1 MGQVAGFGDAHRFR
15 RSSAYRTIP
24 GSRSGTVIGEET
36 KSALRWVKV
45 PTDARRLPRFP
56 DFMIIGPQRTGTT
69 WLHAH
74 LRNHPQ
80 VFLSEPKELYF
91 FSSLKTRDPKRFVS
105 DELGFYLRFF
115 RDPLWRRAV
124 KTGRALWK
132 YGELYRPLVRGEAT
146 ASYAALEPDII
157 AEIAALNPQLKAILM
172 IRNPIDRAWSH
183 AKKDLLRNRNRPLE
197 DVSEAEFRAFFTDD
211 YQLRC
216 AHYVDQYDQ
225 WAAYLRPDHVL
236 VGAFDDIANRPE
248 AFLLD
253 VMRFLGV
260 RAEQKYLDPSLREAV
275 NPTGSERIPQQYR
288 ALLEELL
295 SDDLR
300 RLKER
305 FGMSW

>member
-1 MGQVAGFGDAHRFR
+1 MIGQ
-15 RSSAYRTIP
+15 
-24 GSRSGTVIGEET
+24 ET
-36 KSALRWVKV
+36 KGALRWVKV
-45 PTDARRLPRFP
+45 SSDARRQSHFP

-91 FSSLKTRDPKRFVS
+91 FSSLKTRDPRRFVS

-146 ASYAALEPDII
+146 ASYAALEPDVI
-157 AEIAALNPQLKAILM
+157 ADIALLNPDVKAILM

-183 AKKDLLRNRNRPLE
+183 AKKDLVRNAKRSIA
-197 DVSEAEFRAFFTDD
+197 DVSEAEFRAFFTDP

-216 AHYVDQYDQ
+216 ADYVEQYDH
-225 WAAYLRPDHVL
+225 WAAKLRPGQVHVI
-236 VGAFDDIANRPE
+236 AFDDIGTRPE
-248 AFLLD
+248 EVMLE

-260 RAEQKYLDPSLREAV
+260 RADLRYLDRSLRSPV
-275 NPTGSERIPQQYR
+275 NPTEADQIPPQFR
-288 ALLEELL
+288 AFLWELFKN
-295 SDDLR
+295 DLA

-305 FGMSW
+305 FGLEWR